1 MVLFGCSLPAP
12 VDAGAWATSAVAVLA
27 ALVVKEH
34 VSAAPRPGAD
44 GFLLKDMAPEQLVH
58 AVRILAS
65 GGGVLAPAVGRQA
78 IDGYLAT
85 RGGCDDSGL
94 LPAVG

>member
-1 MVLFGCSLPAP
+1 M
-12 VDAGAWATSAVAVLA
+12 DAGASATSAVAVLA
-27 ALVVKEH
+27 ALAVEEH
-34 VSAAPRPGAD
+34 VSAALRPGAD
-44 GFLLKDMAPEQLVH
+44 VFLLEDMAPEQLVH
-58 AVRILAS
+58 AVRTLAS
-65 GGGVLAPAVGRQA
+65 GGGVLVPAVGRQA

>member
-1 MVLFGCSLPAP
+1 M
-12 VDAGAWATSAVAVLA
+12 AVLA